1 MSLVSS
7 LTSLSRSLR
16 QRKIGSD
23 HIFINR
29 AGQKFREARGMDRSG
44 NETGPLHDLFDYHF
58 IDGTVPPET
67 MKQKKW
73 KLKRERIQNR
83 IEKLGNE
90 MIKLHLEWQQY
101 DEMQQ
106 QKGENN
112 NEETLEE
119 KQ

>member
-1 MSLVSS
+1 
-7 LTSLSRSLR
+7 
-16 QRKIGSD
+16 
-23 HIFINR
+23 
-29 AGQKFREARGMDRSG
+29 
-44 NETGPLHDLFDYHF
+44 
-58 IDGTVPPET
+58 